1 MRKQIL
7 VLLVFLLSIVS
18 FSTEAGYLVKG
29 IEITNTREIP
39 QEVIISKM
47 TSKIGQKF
55 STENLLKDYTAIKSA
70 DYVENVA
77 IYPKVY
83 DGGIKLTLE
92 ITEKKDA
99 KALLEKIGVIPLS
112 EREKIDKS
120 LVVSSVEVVGNSYI
134 TMAELSEKL
143 PIKVGGYFSRNK
155 IIEGQKNL
163 IETGLFREVEP
174 DVYNYPSGVVVVY
187 NLIEN
192 PIISGF
198 SIVGN
203 TVYST
208 EELLKLVKTQP
219 GKVLNI
225 NTLREDKD
233 AIINKY
239 SENGYILAEV
249 VDIGLNS
256 SNEIEII
263 LNEGVIRDIQFKK
276 MVTKQK
282 GGRRKATDDILKT
295 KDYIIEREIELKDN
309 QVFNINDYNE
319 TVKNLMR
326 LGYFK
331 NVKYEVRDLPGDPD
345 GKELV
350 LLIDEDRTATLQGAI
365 SYGSEVGLLG
375 MISVKDMNW
384 EGKGQDLGFTFEK
397 SDQSYSSF
405 SIDFYDPW
413 IKGTDRISWGW
424 SAYKTEYEN
433 DDSVLFNKVDTY
445 GAKLNVGK
453 GLNKNVRLN
462 LGTKLEHVTEE
473 RDTSSPYYPAIE
485 KEAGSKGEYMLGSV
499 FPSISYDTR
508 NNYWNPTSGEYAKYQ
523 VEVGYAGGDYSE
535 TFANTTLELRKYH
548 RGFFKKNTFAYKAVL
563 GIMTDSTPESQRF
576 WVGGGSTLRGYDS
589 GYFQGT
595 QKVVGTIE
603 NRTQINDML
612 GFVLFADA
620 GRAWSYDGIDPGY
633 LSEDRDAKFPDKIAT
648 TVGVGARLNTPIGP
662 LRFDF
667 GWPVGDDQES
677 GMKFYFNMG
686 QSF

>member
-1 MRKQIL
+1 
-7 VLLVFLLSIVS
+7 
-18 FSTEAGYLVKG
+18 
-29 IEITNTREIP
+29 
-39 QEVIISKM
+39 
-47 TSKIGQKF
+47 
-55 STENLLKDYTAIKSA
+55 
-70 DYVENVA
+70 
-77 IYPKVY
+77 
-83 DGGIKLTLE
+83 
-92 ITEKKDA
+92 
-99 KALLEKIGVIPLS
+99 
-112 EREKIDKS
+112 
-120 LVVSSVEVVGNSYI
+120 
-134 TMAELSEKL
+134 
-143 PIKVGGYFSRNK
+143 
-155 IIEGQKNL
+155 
-163 IETGLFREVEP
+163 
-174 DVYNYPSGVVVVY
+174 
-187 NLIEN
+187 
-192 PIISGF
+192 
-198 SIVGN
+198 
-203 TVYST
+203 
-208 EELLKLVKTQP
+208 
-219 GKVLNI
+219 
-225 NTLREDKD
+225 
-233 AIINKY
+233 NKY

-485 KEAGSKGEYMLGSV
+485 KEAGSKGE
-499 FPSISYDTR
+499 
-508 NNYWNPTSGEYAKYQ
+508 
-523 VEVGYAGGDYSE
+523 
-535 TFANTTLELRKYH
+535 
-548 RGFFKKNTFAYKAVL
+548 
-563 GIMTDSTPESQRF
+563 
-576 WVGGGSTLRGYDS
+576 
-589 GYFQGT
+589 
-595 QKVVGTIE
+595 
-603 NRTQINDML
+603 
-612 GFVLFADA
+612 
-620 GRAWSYDGIDPGY
+620 
-633 LSEDRDAKFPDKIAT
+633 
-648 TVGVGARLNTPIGP
+648 
-662 LRFDF
+662 
-667 GWPVGDDQES
+667 
-677 GMKFYFNMG
+677 
-686 QSF
+686 